1 MSGFLTQ
8 ESQSIWY
15 NLLALIKSLGLVF
28 LSMDGRFQF
37 NGMIWG
43 PLCKAFFIVQI
54 QWFEHNWLFQLD
66 WMISTP
72 NSTATVWKQFD
83 VANSGVALIFSVARS
98 LLWHWVCCIKMCGS
112 ERVRPARFG
121 RCPGIARRPHRASW
135 PSTTYHNQA
144 QPSLPNKAGS
154 WPHAYNLLEHATL
167 LLTNT

>member
-1 MSGFLTQ
+1 MA
-8 ESQSIWY
+8 WY
-15 NLLALIKSLGLVF
+15 EDHFAKHSSSCKYNDLNTTGYFGWIGWFFQQTLLIIEEKTNYADWEL
-28 LSMDGRFQF
+28 
-37 NGMIWG
+37 
-43 PLCKAFFIVQI
+43 
-54 QWFEHNWLFQLD
+54 LD
-66 WMISTP
+66 WAL
-72 NSTATVWKQFD
+72 ATVRKQCG

-167 LLTNT
+167 PLTNT